1 MPSQTFDLQFGS
13 QTVTNRIVS
22 RINLNS
28 HLTVRNS
35 FVAVANGTYF
45 DLLLKKWGRA
55 ENKYL
60 TYLIMNNV
68 FVLVIG
74 KLN

>member
-13 QTVTNRIVS
+13 RTVINRIVS

-35 FVAVANGTYF
+35 FVVAANGTYYDF
-45 DLLLKKWGRA
+45 LLKKWKRV
-55 ENKYL
+55 ENVL
-60 TYLIMNNV
+60 LI
-68 FVLVIG
+68 
-74 KLN
+74 

>member
-13 QTVTNRIVS
+13 QTVINRIVS

-35 FVAVANGTYF
+35 FVVVANGTYF
-45 DLLLKKWGRA
+45 DLLIKKWGRA
-55 ENKYL
+55 ENIL
-60 TYLIMNNV
+60 LI
-68 FVLVIG
+68 
-74 KLN
+74 